1 MQTGRFVIPHFLKR
15 PFAKKHKGVN
25 LGMELASDGIAWALM
40 LGNQEIRTGFFEVD
54 ATSRPQALQELITEH
69 DLKGAVTNLV
79 LSQDQYQ
86 IFQAERPPVEANELA
101 EAVRWKL
108 GELLDYPANQAV
120 LDTFPFP
127 DDASR
132 DRGQLINAVCA
143 HQDLIGGHVELLH
156 DAGLELNRIDV
167 AELALRNLLA
177 YADPEA
183 RGAALLYL
191 SDNHGHMVF
200 CRGNMLYM
208 ARRIEV
214 SLTQLRD
221 AASQEQAVQALALE
235 MQRSLDYFESQLRQV
250 PPGRI
255 QVAGHPEHLP
265 LAGMLT
271 TNVTAE
277 VVDFDWRVVLGDEAP
292 EPNSRAGLALGALLA
307 TDEGGNP

>member
-1 MQTGRFVIPHFLKR
+1 MIPDFLKR
-15 PFAKKHKGVN
+15 PFTKKQQGVS
-25 LGMELASDGIAWALM
+25 LGLELASGGIAWAIAAR
-40 LGNQEIRTGFFEVD
+40 GNQEIQTGFVEVD
-54 ATSRPQALQELITEH
+54 AGSRPQALQKLVAEH
-69 DLKGAVTNLV
+69 TLKGAGVNLV

-108 GELLDYPANQAV
+108 GELLDYPANEAV
-120 LDTFPFP
+120 IDIFPFP
-127 DDASR
+127 DDATR

-143 HQDLIGGHVELLH
+143 HQQLIGGHVELVREV
-156 DAGLELNRIDV
+156 DLELNRIDV
-167 AELALRNLLA
+167 AELALRNLLS
-177 YADPEA
+177 YADPEG

-191 SDNHGHMVF
+191 SENHGHMVF
-200 CRGNMLYM
+200 CRGSMLYM
-208 ARRIEV
+208 ARRIEI

-221 AASQEQAVQALALE
+221 AARQEQTVQALALE

-277 VVDFDWRVVLGDEAP
+277 VTDFDWRVVLGDEAP
-292 EPNSRAGLALGALLA
+292 EPDPRAGLALGTLVAM
-307 TDEGGNP
+307 DPGGNP

>member
-1 MQTGRFVIPHFLKR
+1 VIPDFLKR
-15 PFAKKHKGVN
+15 AFTKKQHGVS
-25 LGMELASDGIAWALM
+25 LALELASGGIAWAVA
-40 LGNQEIRTGFFEVD
+40 GDGIHEVRTGVVEVES
-54 ATSRPQALQELITEH
+54 ASRHEALQELITEH
-69 DLKGAVTNLV
+69 SLKGAVTNLV

-86 IFQAERPPVEANELA
+86 IFQAERPPVEAHELA

-120 LDTFPFP
+120 IDTFPFP
-127 DDASR
+127 DDATR
-132 DRGQLINAVCA
+132 DRGKLINAVCA
-143 HQDLIGGHVELLH
+143 HQELIGGHVEFIRE
-156 DAGLELNRIDV
+156 AGLELNRIDV

-177 YADPEA
+177 YADPEG

-191 SDNHGHMVF
+191 SENHGHMVF
-200 CRGNMLYM
+200 CRGNMIYM

-214 SLTQLRD
+214 SLAQLRD

-277 VVDFDWRVVLGDEAP
+277 VADFDWRVVLGDETP
-292 EPNSRAGLALGALLA
+292 EPDPRAGLALGALLA
-307 TDEGGNP
+307 TDQGGAP

>member
-1 MQTGRFVIPHFLKR
+1 MIPDFLKR
-15 PFAKKHKGVN
+15 PFTKQQQGVS
-25 LGMELASDGIAWALM
+25 LGLELASGGIAWALR
-40 LGNQEIRTGFFEVD
+40 GSGYHGVQTGFVEG
-54 ATSRPQALQELITEH
+54 APESRSRGLQELVAEQS
-69 DLKGAVTNLV
+69 LKGAGVNLV

-86 IFQAERPPVEANELA
+86 IFQAERPPVESNELA

-108 GELLDYPANQAV
+108 GDLLDYPASEAV
-120 LDTFPFP
+120 IDIFPFP
-127 DDASR
+127 DDATR

-143 HQDLIGGHVELLH
+143 RHDLIGAHVEVVRE
-156 DAGLELNRIDV
+156 AGLELNRIDV
-167 AELALRNLLA
+167 AELALRNLIA
-177 YADPEA
+177 HADPEE

-191 SDNHGHMVF
+191 SENHGHMVF

-214 SLTQLRD
+214 SMAQLRD

-277 VVDFDWRVVLGDEAP
+277 VADFDWRTVLGDEAP
-292 EPNSRAGLALGALLA
+292 DPDPRAGLALGALFA
-307 TDEGGNP
+307 ADQGGNP

>member
-1 MQTGRFVIPHFLKR
+1 MIPDFLKR
-15 PFAKKHKGVN
+15 PFTKKQQGVS
-25 LGMELASDGIAWALM
+25 LGLELASGGIAWAHS
-40 LGNQEIRTGFFEVD
+40 GSGPDAIETGFVEG
-54 ATSRPQALQELITEH
+54 TSDSRAEALYQLVSEH
-69 DLKGAVTNLV
+69 SLRGALVNLV

-86 IFQAERPPVEANELA
+86 IFQAERPPVESNELA

-108 GELLDYPANQAV
+108 GDLLDYPASEAV
-120 LDTFPFP
+120 IDTFPFP
-127 DDASR
+127 DDATR

-143 HQDLIGGHVELLH
+143 RQDLIGAHVAVVRE
-156 DAGLELNRIDV
+156 AGLELNRIDV
-167 AELALRNLLA
+167 AELALRNLVA
-177 YADPEA
+177 YADPES

-191 SDNHGHMVF
+191 SENHGHMVF
-200 CRGNMLYM
+200 CRGSMLYM

-214 SLTQLRD
+214 SMAQLRD
-221 AASQEQAVQALALE
+221 AGSQEQAVQALALE

-277 VVDFDWRVVLGDEAP
+277 VVDFDWRAVLGDGAS
-292 EPNSRAGLALGALLA
+292 EPDPRAGLALGALFA
-307 TDEGGNP
+307 EQQGGNP